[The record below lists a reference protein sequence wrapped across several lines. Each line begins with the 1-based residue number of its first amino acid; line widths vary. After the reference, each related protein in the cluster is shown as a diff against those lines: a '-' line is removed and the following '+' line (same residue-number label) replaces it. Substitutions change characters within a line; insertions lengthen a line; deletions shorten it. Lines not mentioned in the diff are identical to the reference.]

1 LSETAL
7 ALKCFVA
14 GVTGVFMVMAL
25 LQIMVMLSSKLAIW
39 IEAKTAKKS
48 NT

>member
-1 LSETAL
+1 MENSAV

-14 GVTGVFMVMAL
+14 GTTGVFMVMAL
-25 LQIMVMLSSKLAIW
+25 LQVSVMLSSKLAIW
-39 IEAKTAKKS
+39 AEAKFAKKS